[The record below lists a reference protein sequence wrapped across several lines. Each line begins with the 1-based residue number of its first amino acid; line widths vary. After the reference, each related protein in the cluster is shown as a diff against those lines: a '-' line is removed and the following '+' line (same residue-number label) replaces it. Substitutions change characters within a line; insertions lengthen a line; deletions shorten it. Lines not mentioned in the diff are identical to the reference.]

1 MNNYPANNQNWQF
14 SRTWET
20 VSETEYENE
29 MLIEMYA
36 EMARLQER
44 VKYLEQRQTNP
55 SNAFWGQVIFD
66 ICIAFGLAGLAIW
79 IL

>member
-1 MNNYPANNQNWQF
+1 MNNYPANNNWQYT
-14 SRTWET
+14 RNYEVTT
-20 VSETEYENE
+20 ETEYENQ
-29 MLIEMYA
+29 MLVEMYA

-66 ICIAFGLAGLAIW
+66 ICIGFCLAGLAVW
-79 IL
+79 VL